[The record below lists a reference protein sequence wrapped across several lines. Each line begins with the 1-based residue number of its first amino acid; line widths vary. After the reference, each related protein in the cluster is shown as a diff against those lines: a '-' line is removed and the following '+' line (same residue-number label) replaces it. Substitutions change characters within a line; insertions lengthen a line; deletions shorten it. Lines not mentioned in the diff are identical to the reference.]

1 VTLGGRAGYREG
13 AVGRPTKQ
21 EQAGSLSTCG
31 AEQSRFLVSFFP
43 YQPVQ
48 RKRRTHTSVIKY
60 ERAHSKGLLG
70 WYAGPRR
77 CILTNRCPSRS
88 ISVSNSILFI
98 VIKIKYITQ
107 LSINI
112 F

>member
-13 AVGRPTKQ
+13 AAGRPMKQ

-31 AEQSRFLVSFFP
+31 AEESRFLVSSFP
-43 YQPVQ
+43 YQPAQ
-48 RKRRTHTSVIKY
+48 RKRWTQMSVIKY
-60 ERAHSKGLLG
+60 ERTHSKGLLG

-77 CILTNRCPSRS
+77 GIQTNRYPSRS
-88 ISVSNSILFI
+88 ISVFNSILFI